1 MRLAISTYSFHR
13 FSAGPEAARGQ
24 PPVEAMIRQAAAYGC
39 GGVELLGVH
48 LGLGGR
54 AGAEDAAPD
63 RAALYRL
70 KRVALA
76 EGIDLIAVSANHNPV
91 QPDPAARARQAA
103 IVRRCIEA
111 AAALGAPAVRVFGG
125 RWGTIRSFEAYMAAR
140 GQEPPLP
147 GYTEEDAFG
156 WIVESFQACCAE
168 AARHGVVLALENHW
182 GFTGTAAGV
191 ARILA
196 AVGSPWLGVA
206 LDTGNFL
213 DDPYPQLERLA
224 PHAVLVHAK
233 AYHGGGLYYTL
244 DLDYRRIG
252 DLLRRAGYRGYL
264 SLEYEG
270 RLLPEEGI
278 PRALATLQEA
288 LAVRAA

>member
-13 FSAGPEAARGQ
+13 FQAGPEAARGQ
-24 PPVEAMIRQAAAYGC
+24 PPVEEMIRQAAAYGC
-39 GGVELLGVH
+39 GGIELLGVH
-48 LGLGGR
+48 LGIGGR
-54 AGAEDAAPD
+54 QDTAPD
-63 RAALYRL
+63 RAALLPL
-70 KRVALA
+70 KRIALA
-76 EGIDLIAVSANHNPV
+76 HAVDLVAVSANHNPV
-91 QPDPAARARQAA
+91 QPDPAARARQVA

-111 AAALGAPAVRVFGG
+111 AAVLGAPAVRVFGG
-125 RWGTIRSFEAYMAAR
+125 RWGTIRDFAAYMAAQ

-156 WIVESFQACCAE
+156 WIVESFQACCAS
-168 AARHGVVLALENHW
+168 AAAHGIVLALENHW

-191 ARILA
+191 ERILA

-233 AYHGGGLYYTL
+233 AYPGGGLYYTL

-252 DLLRRAGYRGYL
+252 ALLRRAGYRGYL

-278 PRALATLQEA
+278 PQALATLQQA
-288 LAVRAA
+288 L